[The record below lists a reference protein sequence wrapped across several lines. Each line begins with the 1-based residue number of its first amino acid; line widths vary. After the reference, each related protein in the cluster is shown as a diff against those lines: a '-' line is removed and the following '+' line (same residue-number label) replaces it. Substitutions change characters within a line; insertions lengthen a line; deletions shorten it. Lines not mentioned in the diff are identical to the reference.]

1 MQLSISDGPGCP
13 FKTQKQ
19 QWYHGSDNGS
29 LPGMLVKGELSQG
42 CQELYLMPGIQG
54 VAQILT
60 LFQGDKKVW
69 KIEKGQKKWGL
80 AALAYSRSPHKVVCC
95 FQGWEQRI
103 MSAGLVSFLTLTIRV
118 RVTGKSNTRLFVC
131 REKLERQPTDCT
143 APVLSLQTSSS
154 LFFHPWLLFSPLRH
168 KLLYSP

>member
-1 MQLSISDGPGCP
+1 MAQAAHSRLKSNSGTMALTMAPSRECQWRESYLKVVKSFISC
-13 FKTQKQ
+13 QA
-19 QWYHGSDNGS
+19 S
-29 LPGMLVKGELSQG
+29 KGLRKSWHS
-42 CQELYLMPGIQG
+42 
-54 VAQILT
+54 
-60 LFQGDKKVW
+60 FQGDKKVW

-80 AALAYSRSPHKVVCC
+80 AALAYSKSPHKVVCC

-168 KLLYSP
+168 KLLYSA